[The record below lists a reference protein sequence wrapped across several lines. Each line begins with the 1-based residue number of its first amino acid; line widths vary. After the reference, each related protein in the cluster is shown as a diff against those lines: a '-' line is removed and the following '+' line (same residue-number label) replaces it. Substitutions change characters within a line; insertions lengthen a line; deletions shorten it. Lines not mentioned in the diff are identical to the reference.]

1 MCARLAD
8 VGEVE
13 TALIAELAK
22 KSWLCWVSYGDPSH
36 AHPVWHAW
44 VTDAICVV
52 AGGEE
57 QPLPGIEEQA
67 EVVVIL
73 RTKTTRERLASCR
86 ARVERVRPDHPDWD
100 TIAQAL
106 VTGRLNLREPSTA
119 PERWAR
125 DSVVVRLV
133 PVEVVAAPGS
143 QPDDRAA
150 AEPIDS
156 PATTV
161 GRPPPVLHRRQTR
174 RRRLS

>member
-1 MCARLAD
+1 MGD
-8 VGEVE
+8 VE

-22 KSWLCWVSYGDPSH
+22 KSWLCWISYGDPPH

-57 QPLPGIEEQA
+57 QPLPAIEEQT
-67 EVVVIL
+67 EVLVTL
-73 RTKTTRERLASCR
+73 RTKATRERLATCR
-86 ARVERVRPDHPDWD
+86 ARVERVMPDHPDWEA
-100 TIAQAL
+100 IAQAL
-106 VTGRLNLREPSTA
+106 VTGRLNLRDPSNA
-119 PERWAR
+119 PDRWAW

-133 PVEVVAAPGS
+133 PTEVVEAPGS

-150 AEPIDS
+150 AAPIDS

-161 GRPPPVLHRRQTR
+161 GKPPPVLHRRKTR
-174 RRRLS
+174 RRPLS